1 MAITLGVGQALSL
14 APAGGLLDWSL
25 GTLFGVG
32 GDAGMNGFA
41 IPLVHP
47 ILVFL
52 YAPVAMLA
60 LPLLAWWEE
69 NIFRRGTRGIASAVR
84 RSTVFGLLHLTA
96 GVSLGACIALGCAGF
111 VFTLVYWHGLQD
123 PEAATRRADLPGWV
137 TKRIL
142 PAHAGKAAMEQY
154 AVFRATQAHLL
165 YNAVGIT
172 AIVLLAFGPW
182 QQ

>member
-1 MAITLGVGQALSL
+1 MAITLAVGQALSL
-14 APAGGLLDWSL
+14 APASGPLDWSL
-25 GTLFGVG
+25 GDLFGVG

-52 YAPVAMLA
+52 YAPVAVLA

-69 NIFRRGTRGIASAVR
+69 NIFRRGTRGIGSAVR
-84 RSTVFGLLHLTA
+84 RSALFGLLHLSA

-111 VFTLVYWHGLQD
+111 IFTLVYWHALQD
-123 PEAATRRADLPGWV
+123 AEAASRGADLPEWV
-137 TKRIL
+137 TRRIL
-142 PAHAGKAAMEQY
+142 PARYGMAARQQY